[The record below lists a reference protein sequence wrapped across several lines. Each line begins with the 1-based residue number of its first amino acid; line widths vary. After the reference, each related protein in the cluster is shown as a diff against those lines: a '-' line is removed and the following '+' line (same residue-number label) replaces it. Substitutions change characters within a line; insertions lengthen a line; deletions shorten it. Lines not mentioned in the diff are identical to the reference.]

1 MCKVRLLRAEE
12 IDCRVQQTKKDGCS
26 LLLYKD
32 ARCDMAILDE
42 TYGEMNWQRSH
53 EFKSGKCY
61 CTISVWDDVKKEWIR
76 KEDVGVPSNTEGEKG
91 EASDSF
97 KRAAVN
103 FGIGREL
110 YSAPFIWV
118 KLAEGETTLN
128 AKTNKYQVSPSL
140 SFRVA
145 EIEYNPLREI
155 HHLVIVDNKGK
166 TRFTFGHKVVENPT
180 VPKEIDDAQRAA
192 RLLHAKNEIKG
203 ALTMDVLK
211 AVWSRHKEFQ
221 LDEDFIALKD
231 ERKAQLR
238 NIAKLSA
245 ELDLE
250 TDRT

>member
-12 IDCRVQQTKKDGCS
+12 IDCRVQQIKKDGCS

-42 TYGEMNWQRSH
+42 TFGEMNWQRSH
-53 EFKSGKCY
+53 EFKNGKCY

-118 KLAEGETTLN
+118 KLADGETTPN
-128 AKTNKYQVSPSL
+128 DKSNTYKVSPSL

-145 EIEYNPLREI
+145 EIDYNQREI
-155 HHLVIVDNKGK
+155 CHLVIVDNKGK
-166 TRFTFGHKVVENPT
+166 TRFTMGKKVAETPT

-221 LDEDFIALKD
+221 HDEDFIALKD

-245 ELDLE
+245 ELGLE
-250 TDRT
+250 PDRT

>member
-1 MCKVRLLRAEE
+1 MCKVRLLYAEE

-118 KLAEGETTLN
+118 KLTDGETTLN

-145 EIEYNPLREI
+145 EIEYNQREI
-155 HHLVIVDNKGK
+155 ARLVIVDNKGNA
-166 TRFTFGHKVVENPT
+166 RFTYGKKSDAPT
-180 VPKEIDDAQRAA
+180 PTLPSPMADAQRGVQ
-192 RLLHAKNEIKG
+192 LLQAINEIKS

-211 AVWSRHKEFQ
+211 AVWSRHKEWQ
-221 LDEDFIALKD
+221 KEPRFIQEKNK
-231 ERKAQLR
+231 RKL
-238 NIAKLSA
+238 
-245 ELDLE
+245 ELEEVMQKITNELE
-250 TDRT
+250 LTNE

>member
-42 TYGEMNWQRSH
+42 TYGEMNWQRRH
-53 EFKSGKCY
+53 EIKSGMTVCI
-61 CTISVWDDVKKEWIR
+61 ISVWDDTKKEWISR
-76 KEDVGVPSNTEGEKG
+76 EDVGVPAQTEAEKSQF
-91 EASDSF
+91 SDSF

-118 KLAEGETTLN
+118 KLADGETTLN

-155 HHLVIVDNKGK
+155 CHLVIVDNKGK
-166 TRFTFGHKVVENPT
+166 TRFTFGHKVVGNTT

-238 NIAKLSA
+238 NIAQLST
-245 ELDLE
+245 ELDLQ
-250 TDRT
+250 TDE

>member
-42 TYGEMNWQRSH
+42 TFGEMNWQRSH

-118 KLAEGETTLN
+118 KLADGETTLN

-155 HHLVIVDNKGK
+155 HRLVIVDNKGK
-166 TRFTFGHKVVENPT
+166 ARFTFGHKVVENPT

-192 RLLHAKNEIKG
+192 RLLNAKNEIKG

-221 LDEDFIALKD
+221 HDEDFIALKD
-231 ERKAQLR
+231 ERKAQIR

-245 ELDLE
+245 ELELQPDE
-250 TDRT
+250 